1 MEIPFMLQAVL
12 AAWCRSIGTNRTAQA
27 AVTVTAIVA
36 AVIGVY
42 LVCHTG
48 FSPHHAVAED
58 ATTWAG

>member
-1 MEIPFMLQAVL
+1 MEIPFMLQTVL
-12 AAWCRSIGTNRTAQA
+12 AAWCRSIGTKRTARA
-27 AVTVTAIVA
+27 VVAVTALVA

-48 FSPHHAVAED
+48 GSPHHAVAED